1 MAEKKILAILGSP
14 HTNGMTAAML
24 DYAVRSAEKKGYAVI
39 KINLYEKNI
48 SFCTGCRACVN
59 TKTCIQ
65 KDDKMKLSRKK
76 GISLVIIVLF
86 LVSLISGAVYLKNVM
101 DYKQAVKETTF
112 DEINISD
119 ISDGVYTGEYD
130 VDTITGATNSSTV
143 IKKAVENAL
152 TGEK

>member
-1 MAEKKILAILGSP
+1 
-14 HTNGMTAAML
+14 
-24 DYAVRSAEKKGYAVI
+24 
-39 KINLYEKNI
+39 
-48 SFCTGCRACVN
+48 
-59 TKTCIQ
+59 
-65 KDDKMKLSRKK
+65 MKLSRKK

-119 ISDGVYTGEYD
+119 IFDGVYTG
-130 VDTITGATNSSTV
+130 
-143 IKKAVENAL
+143 ENAL